1 MTQRVL
7 GFDIGDKTI
16 GLAVSDA
23 LGITAQG
30 LTTIRRT
37 KLTQDL
43 EVLDGIVKEYDIA
56 VFVLGLPKNM
66 NNTIGPQG
74 NKVKQFAS
82 FMKKKWEI
90 PIVFQD
96 ERLSTVAA
104 HQMMSESGMHW
115 KKKKEIVD
123 EIAAQVI
130 LQRYL
135 DNRAI
140 LRERERH
147 EHN

>member
-1 MTQRVL
+1 MKTRIL
-7 GFDIGDKTI
+7 GLDIGDRTI

-30 LTTIRRT
+30 VQTIRRT
-37 KLTQDL
+37 KLTEDL
-43 EVLDGIVKEYDIA
+43 EKLDKVVEEYKIDL
-56 VFVLGLPKNM
+56 FVLGLPKNM

-74 NKVKQFAS
+74 NKVKQFAAH
-82 FMKKKWEI
+82 MKKKWEI
-90 PIVFQD
+90 PIHFQD

-104 HQMMSESGMHW
+104 EQMMSESGMHW
-115 KKKKEIVD
+115 KKKKQIVD
-123 EIAAQVI
+123 EVAAQVI

-135 DNRAI
+135 DNAAFT
-140 LRERERH
+140 RERERN

>member
-1 MTQRVL
+1 MNGRIL
-7 GFDIGDKTI
+7 ALDIGDRTI
-16 GLAVSDA
+16 GLAISDA

-30 LTTIRRT
+30 LTTLRRT
-37 KLTQDL
+37 KLTSDL
-43 EVLDGIVKEYDIA
+43 EALDAIVAEKGITL
-56 VFVLGLPKNM
+56 FVLGLPKNM

-82 FMKKKWEI
+82 FMRKKWDI
-90 PIVFQD
+90 PVVFQD

-104 HQMMSESGMHW
+104 EQMMSESGMHW

-123 EIAAQVI
+123 EVAAQVI

-135 DNRAI
+135 DNQAI
-140 LRERERH
+140 LRERKRH